1 MYNEKIRKAI
11 ANYYNGYEEDE
22 QPLLFGPS
30 MAYDNS
36 IIGFTED
43 GRAVYDY
50 QKMVEELMQED
61 NCTREDA
68 IDWIDYNTIRALPYA
83 NGKGHAP
90 IVINISIEEVMEG
103 YGE

>member
-11 ANYYNGYEEDE
+11 ANYYEGYEEDE

-30 MAYDNS
+30 GAYDNS

-50 QKMVEELMQED
+50 EKMVEELVQDD
-61 NCTREDA
+61 NCTREEA
-68 IDWIDYNTIRALPYA
+68 IEWIDYNTIRAIPYA
-83 NGKGHAP
+83 GEHAP
-90 IVINISIEEVMEG
+90 IVINISIEEIIEG